1 MMKLLKEGKRS
12 ENERWLCMEFSTD
25 GLTFLKVTGE
35 TFIYFL
41 NLAFKS
47 LRVSQ

>member
-1 MMKLLKEGKRS
+1 MMQLLKEGKRS

-25 GLTFLKVTGE
+25 SLNFLKVTGE
-35 TFIYFL
+35 TFLFSP

-47 LRVSQ
+47 LTVPR